1 MPQLSSLN
9 GFNAAYLFLVLA
21 LVMMVFFLI
30 WKRGVFAYLSAF
42 GWAAMAVYAFN
53 QANDDATII
62 MLGTF
67 CLLCL
72 VVSIMLPI
80 LFRPKKEL
88 PPVKGTMSTD
98 EYVSQLRAYRYGRLP
113 GYDENG
119 RKVPTNGW

>member
-1 MPQLSSLN
+1 MPQLSDLSA
-9 GFNAAYLFLVLA
+9 FNAAYLFLVLA
-21 LVMMVFFLI
+21 LIMMILFLI

-53 QANDDATII
+53 NANDNATVI

-88 PPVKGTMSTD
+88 PPVQGKQSTA
-98 EYVSQLRAYRYGRLP
+98 EYVAELRAYRYSQLP
-113 GYDENG
+113 GYDEKG
-119 RKVPTNGW
+119 KRITNGW

>member
-21 LVMMVFFLI
+21 LIMMVFFLI
-30 WKRGVFAYLSAF
+30 WKSGVFAYLSAF

-53 QANDDATII
+53 SAEDNATVI
-62 MLGTF
+62 MLGLF

-88 PPVKGTMSTD
+88 PPKPMTRKELSLAHQKHVEEIRNT
-98 EYVSQLRAYRYGRLP
+98 GRPAPRL
-113 GYDENG
+113 
-119 RKVPTNGW
+119 WQ